1 VIQWGMFVPAAA
13 LTIDEGQRRQLESLL
28 RAGATPQKIVR
39 RCQVILFAS
48 QGVANHSIA
57 RQTGLSRPTVLAT
70 RAAFVE
76 RGTAG
81 ICAPQRRKRPRR
93 VLTPELEQR
102 ILDTTLKTR
111 PAEATHWSARVLAAK
126 LGVSRMMVQRVW
138 QRYDVQPH
146 RVEKFKIS
154 NDPKFEDKVR
164 DVVGLYLDP
173 PDRALVLCVDEKSQI
188 QALDRT
194 APILPL
200 RPGLPERQTHDYKRY
215 GTTTLFAA
223 FNILNGKVIGSCLPR
238 HRGKEFIRFLNQLE
252 KEVPP
257 ELDIHLILD
266 NYSTHKS
273 ADVQRWLKPK
283 KRRRFHFH
291 FTPTSSSWLNQVERW
306 FGLITD
312 KMIRRGTFHSVEE
325 LERAIYAWLAS
336 WNDKPKAFVWK
347 ATADVILD
355 KVRRCKE
362 LAGTAH

>member
-1 VIQWGMFVPAAA
+1 M
-13 LTIDEGQRRQLESLL
+13 
-28 RAGATPQKIVR
+28 
-39 RCQVILFAS
+39 
-48 QGVANHSIA
+48 
-57 RQTGLSRPTVLAT
+57 
-70 RAAFVE
+70 
-76 RGTAG
+76 
-81 ICAPQRRKRPRR
+81 
-93 VLTPELEQR
+93 
-102 ILDTTLKTR
+102 
-111 PAEATHWSARVLAAK
+111 LAAK

-154 NDPKFEDKVR
+154 NDPKFEDMVR

-200 RPGLPERQTHDYKRY
+200 RLGLRERQTYDYKRY

-238 HRGKEFIRFLNQLE
+238 HRGKEFIRFLNRLE
-252 KEVPP
+252 KQVPP
-257 ELDIHLILD
+257 ELDIHLILG

-273 ADVQRWLKPK
+273 ADVQRWLKPQ

-291 FTPTSSSWLNQVERW
+291 FARTSSSWLNQVERW

-312 KMIRRGTFHSVEE
+312 KMIRRGTFHSVEG
-325 LERAIYAWLAS
+325 LERAIYAWLAN

-355 KVRRCKE
+355 KVRPCKE

>member
-1 VIQWGMFVPAAA
+1 MFVPAAA
-13 LTIDEGQRRQLESLL
+13 LTIDEGQRHQLESLL
-28 RAGATPQKIVR
+28 RAGATAQRIVR
-39 RCQVILFAS
+39 RCQVILLAS

-57 RQTGLSRPTVLAT
+57 QQTGLSRPTVLAT
-70 RAAFVE
+70 RAAFAKQ
-76 RGTAG
+76 GTAG
-81 ICAPQRRKRPRR
+81 ICAPQKRKRSRR
-93 VLTPELEQR
+93 ILTPELEQR

-111 PAEATHWSARVLAAK
+111 PAGATHWSARVLAAK

-146 RVEKFKIS
+146 RVQKFKIS

-200 RPGLPERQTHDYKRY
+200 RPGLPERQTHDYKRH

-252 KEVPP
+252 KQVPP

-273 ADVQRWLKPK
+273 AEVQRWLKPK

-325 LERAIYAWLAS
+325 LERAIYAWLAN
-336 WNDKPKAFVWK
+336 WNDTPKAFIWK

-362 LAGTAH
+362 LAGTVH

>member
-1 VIQWGMFVPAAA
+1 MFVPATA
-13 LTIDEGQRRQLESLL
+13 LHVNEVQKSQLESMA
-28 RAGATPQKIVR
+28 RAGTTPQKTAR
-39 RCQVILFAS
+39 KCAVILLAS
-48 QGVANHSIA
+48 QGVSNYSIA
-57 RQTGLSRPTVLAT
+57 QRTGLSRPTILAA
-70 RAAFVE
+70 RVAFTE
-76 RGTAG
+76 RGIEG
-81 ICAPQRRKRPRR
+81 IRKSKKRKRSRR
-93 VLTPELEQR
+93 ALTPEVEQK

-111 PAEATHWSARVLAAK
+111 PANATHWSVRVLAAK

-138 QRYDVQPH
+138 QHYNIQPH

-154 NDPKFEDKVR
+154 KDPKFEDKVR

-194 APILPL
+194 APGLPL
-200 RPGLPERQTHDYKRY
+200 RPGLPERQTHDSKRH
-215 GTTTLFAA
+215 GTTPLFAA

-238 HRGKEFIRFLNQLE
+238 HRGKEFIRFLHPLE
-252 KEVPP
+252 QQVPP
-257 ELDIHLILD
+257 ELDLHLILD

-273 ADVQRWLKPK
+273 AAMQPWLKPL
-283 KRRRFHFH
+283 KRR
-291 FTPTSSSWLNQVERW
+291 TSSSWLNQVERW

-312 KMIRRGTFHSVEE
+312 KMIRRGTFHSVEK

-336 WNDKPKAFVWK
+336 WNETPKPFAWK

-355 KVRRCKE
+355 KVRRCKK

>member
-1 VIQWGMFVPAAA
+1 MFVRAAA
-13 LTIDEGQRRQLESLL
+13 VAIDEGQRRQLESLL
-28 RAGATPQKIVR
+28 RAGSTPQKIAR
-39 RCQVILFAS
+39 RCEVILLAN
-48 QGVANHSIA
+48 QGVANCSIA
-57 RQTGLSRPTVLAT
+57 QQTGLSRPTVLAT
-70 RAAFVE
+70 RAAFVQ

-81 ICAPQRRKRPRR
+81 ICTPQRRKRSRPI
-93 VLTPELEQR
+93 LTPELEQR
-102 ILDTTLKTR
+102 ILDTTLKTT

-200 RPGLPERQTHDYKRY
+200 RPGLPERQTHDYKRH

-238 HRGKEFIRFLNQLE
+238 HRGREFIRFLNQLE

-273 ADVQRWLKPK
+273 ATVQRWLKPR
-283 KRRRFHFH
+283 KRHRFHFH

-336 WNDKPKAFVWK
+336 WNHTPKAFVWK

>member
-1 VIQWGMFVPAAA
+1 MFVPAAA
-13 LTIDEGQRRQLESLL
+13 LTIDEGQKHQLESLL
-28 RAGATPQKIVR
+28 RAGATPQKVAR
-39 RCQVILFAS
+39 RCQVILLAS

-57 RQTGLSRPTVLAT
+57 LQTGLSRPTVLAT
-70 RAAFVE
+70 RAAFAKQ
-76 RGTAG
+76 GTAG
-81 ICAPQRRKRPRR
+81 ICAPQKRKRSRR
-93 VLTPELEQR
+93 TLTPELEQR

-111 PAEATHWSARVLAAK
+111 PAGATHWSTRVLAAK
-126 LGVSRMMVQRVW
+126 LGVSRMMVERVW

-146 RVEKFKIS
+146 RVQKFKIS
-154 NDPKFEDKVR
+154 NDPNFEDKVR

-252 KEVPP
+252 KEVPA

-273 ADVQRWLKPK
+273 SEVQRWLKPK
-283 KRRRFHFH
+283 RRRRFHFH

-312 KMIRRGTFHSVEE
+312 KMIRRGTFRSTEE
-325 LERAIYAWLAS
+325 LERAIYAWLAN
-336 WNDKPKAFVWK
+336 WNDTPKAFVWK

-362 LAGTAH
+362 LAGTVH

>member
-1 VIQWGMFVPAAA
+1 MFVPAAA

-39 RCQVILFAS
+39 RCQVVLLAS
-48 QGVANHSIA
+48 QGMANHAIA
-57 RQTGLSRPTVLAT
+57 QQTGLSRPTVLAA
-70 RAAFVE
+70 RAAFANQ
-76 RGTAG
+76 GTAG
-81 ICAPQRRKRPRR
+81 ICAPQKRKRSRP

-111 PAEATHWSARVLAAK
+111 PARATHWSARVLAAK

-146 RVEKFKIS
+146 RVQKFKIS
-154 NDPKFEDKVR
+154 NDPNFEDKVR

-200 RPGLPERQTHDYKRY
+200 RPGLPERQTHDYKRH

-252 KEVPP
+252 KQVPA

-273 ADVQRWLKPK
+273 AEVQRWLKPK

-325 LERAIYAWLAS
+325 LERAIYAWLAD
-336 WNDKPKAFVWK
+336 WNDTPKAFIWK

-362 LAGTAH
+362 LAGTVH

>member
-1 VIQWGMFVPAAA
+1 MFACAAA
-13 LTIDEGQRRQLESLL
+13 LPVGEEQKNQLEALIRS
-28 RAGATPQKIVR
+28 GSTPQRTAR
-39 RCQVILFAS
+39 RCQVVLMAS
-48 QGVANHSIA
+48 QGLSNHLIA
-57 RQTGLSRPTVLAT
+57 QETGLSRPTVLAA
-70 RAAFVE
+70 RAAFAR

-81 ICAPQRRKRPRR
+81 ICEPQKRKRSRR

-111 PAEATHWSARVLAAK
+111 PADATHWSARVLAAK
-126 LGVSRMMVQRVW
+126 LGVSRMMVQRLW
-138 QRYDVQPH
+138 QRYAIQPH

-154 NDPKFEDKVR
+154 NDPKFENKVR
-164 DVVGLYLDP
+164 DVIGLYLDP

-200 RPGLPERQTHDYKRY
+200 RPGLPERQTHDYKRH

-238 HRGKEFIRFLNQLE
+238 HRGKEFIKFLNQLE

-273 ADVQRWLKPK
+273 AAVQLWLKPR

-291 FTPTSSSWLNQVERW
+291 FTPTSSSWLNQLERW

-312 KMIRRGTFHSVEE
+312 KLIRRGTFHSVEE
-325 LERAIYAWLAS
+325 LERAIYSWLAS
-336 WNDKPKAFVWK
+336 WNDTPKAFVWK
-347 ATADVILD
+347 TTADVILD

-362 LAGTAH
+362 LAGTPH